1 MEQASRLKAENAM
14 KAPSSEGSPKFL
26 CNGAAVHFVYSFSI
40 QANGSYVVE
49 PREVTKKGRGWKTDL
64 PPSRLG
70 ILPHLTFKPRS
81 AWHDGEQFDGTVRQ
95 GDKSYR
101 VKVNIFTRL
110 FTLGGTCC
118 LTIQTSRKDDN
129 DLDTNAVLGLIG
141 LVRLRKKEAKTP
153 GHSKLFL
160 DDRDEPLKSVYPLF
174 RDSVR
179 VRCKEAG
186 INWCEDGQFKFI
198 DAKEEV
204 QTPWVV
210 TVLEVDGKVAEAF
223 CSSGGEEADRAK
235 EKMRRIREFESEV
248 APILFRSV
256 SKEFH
261 VEPCYLSPPAPGI
274 ISGLS
279 SVNVDARLFVSISR
293 RSMLCICPDKDKD
306 PAQYFLPSLLDI
318 CELIRVRWH
327 MLIVMNKV
335 VDDFLSQLS
344 RGGDRSSETEH
355 HHEEMMKLRAW
366 LAMNL
371 EDPGI
376 YIVAG
381 DALSQIYDDQRK
393 TFRLDELRTMLLGKM
408 DLLDRMYRDA
418 MELSW
423 AQHSPG
429 RLRKN
434 K

>member
-1 MEQASRLKAENAM
+1 M
-14 KAPSSEGSPKFL
+14 KEPKQGGSSKFS
-26 CNGAAVHFVYSFSI
+26 CKGVTVYFVYSFSVHT
-40 QANGSYVVE
+40 NGSYVVE
-49 PREVTKKGRGWKTDL
+49 PELMRKHPGWKINT
-64 PPSRLG
+64 PSSRLG
-70 ILPHLTFKPRS
+70 ILPHIVFKPRS
-81 AWHDGEQFDGTVRQ
+81 AWHDGEQLDGTVRQ
-95 GDKSYR
+95 DDKSYR
-101 VKVNIFTRL
+101 VKVNVFTRL

-118 LTIQTSRKDDN
+118 LTIQIPRNDGN
-129 DLDTNAVLGLIG
+129 DLDTNAVLGLLG
-141 LVRLRKKEAKTP
+141 LVGLRKKEAETP
-153 GHSKLFL
+153 GHSKLLL
-160 DDRDEPLKSVYPLF
+160 DRQNEPLKSVYPLF
-174 RDSVR
+174 RESVR
-179 VRCKEAG
+179 KRCKETG
-186 INWCEDGQFKFI
+186 INWCEDGQFDFI
-198 DAKEEV
+198 DVKDEV

-210 TVLEVDGKVAEAF
+210 TVLEVDSKIAEAF
-223 CSSGGEEADRAK
+223 CSTGGKEDSQELDEDRVK
-235 EKMRRIREFESEV
+235 EKLRRIREFESEI

-256 SKEFH
+256 SKGFQ
-261 VEPCYLSPPAPGI
+261 VEPCYLSSPTPG
-274 ISGLS
+274 SSPGLFS
-279 SVNVDARLFVSISR
+279 INVDARLFVSISR
-293 RSMLCICPDKDKD
+293 RSMLCICRNKEED

-335 VDDFLSQLS
+335 LDDFLSRLS
-344 RGGDRSSETEH
+344 GSVGHKAETEH

-408 DLLDRMYRDA
+408 DLLDRMYRDV

-423 AQHSPG
+423 AQHSPE
-429 RLRKN
+429 RRRKN